1 MTFWSADL
9 SLALSHGHGHGH
21 GHLILLPRSM
31 PVMAV
36 QVRSLRLSEEARQTT
51 NYNEEMI

>member
-9 SLALSHGHGHGH
+9 SLALSHGHGH

-51 NYNEEMI
+51 NYNEDMI